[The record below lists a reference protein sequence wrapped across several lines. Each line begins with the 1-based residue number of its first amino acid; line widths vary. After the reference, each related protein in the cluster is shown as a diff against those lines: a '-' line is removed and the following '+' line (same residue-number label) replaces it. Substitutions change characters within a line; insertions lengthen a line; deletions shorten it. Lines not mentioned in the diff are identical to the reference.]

1 MLKLKRNSGA
11 QHILLV
17 EPDAFLSD
25 IYEKNLVMEDFRV
38 TKVGNAERA
47 QKIAETKK
55 PDLVITAL
63 MLPKNNG
70 FELLSALKAGPA
82 TKDIPVIILTKLGTK
97 DDVDKAM
104 ALGADGYIIK
114 THFQPSEIVGMVK
127 KILFH
132 KK

>member
-1 MLKLKRNSGA
+1 MLKIKRNSGA

-38 TKVGNAERA
+38 TKAGNAERA
-47 QKIAETKK
+47 LKIAETKK
-55 PDLVITAL
+55 PDLVISAV
-63 MLPKNNG
+63 MLPKENG
-70 FELLSALKAGPA
+70 FELLSALKAGST
-82 TKDIPVIILTKLGTK
+82 TKDIPVIILTKLGSK
-97 DDVDKAM
+97 DDVEKAM

-114 THFQPSEIVGMVK
+114 THFQPSEIVEMVK
-127 KILFH
+127 RILFH